1 MITGIH
7 VKMILFCLHFQTD
20 EIENK
25 VSGFLKDMK
34 SNLQKEDIII
44 HVSVKFE
51 LFWENE
57 NNYK

>member
-1 MITGIH
+1 
-7 VKMILFCLHFQTD
+7 MILFCLHFQTD